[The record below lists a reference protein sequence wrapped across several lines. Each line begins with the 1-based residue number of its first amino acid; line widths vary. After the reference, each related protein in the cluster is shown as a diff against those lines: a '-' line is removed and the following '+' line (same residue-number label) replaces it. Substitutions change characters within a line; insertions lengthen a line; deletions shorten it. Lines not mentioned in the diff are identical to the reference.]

1 MFPDLSSSR
10 CCVPNRSTSRPS
22 ATGRRRSGGGARKK
36 GVLRA
41 IFNDT
46 DDALGAIA
54 GGFVVL
60 SREFVK
66 EHPEAS
72 KIFVE
77 QSARARHGRLD
88 VLLRWLDET
97 KPDLVVLEDLRTP
110 DAKFSARCM
119 SSATDWNC
127 SPQRSLFRHEPADRK
142 R

>member
-1 MFPDLSSSR
+1 MTVSDILNEDVSDFASR
-10 CCVPNRSTSRPS
+10 LEAMT
-22 ATGRRRSGGGARKK
+22 
-36 GVLRA
+36 
-41 IFNDT
+41 T
-46 DDALGAIA
+46 DEVFAA
-54 GGFVVL
+54 

-72 KIFVE
+72 KIFVG
-77 QSARARHGRLD
+77 QSARARHGRID

-119 SSATDWNC
+119 LSATDWNC